1 MKFWKKH
8 ENNRGLSAFW
18 KTEKTPLDLV
28 MKRKKTQT
36 YCVWGLSTRKIQCFS
51 TGCCCQKWRNVARA
65 WFRVQAV
72 KQKGDFF
79 FTYLSTSIVKLVTWC
94 LSPETKILKW
104 FLMLS
109 GGMRRDSLNSVVTWM
124 QKAPQRVP
132 VHGSCTEQQQK
143 LSGIGNKWLTALL
156 VHFPL

>member
-1 MKFWKKH
+1 M
-8 ENNRGLSAFW
+8 
-18 KTEKTPLDLV
+18 
-28 MKRKKTQT
+28 
-36 YCVWGLSTRKIQCFS
+36 
-51 TGCCCQKWRNVARA
+51 
-65 WFRVQAV
+65 
-72 KQKGDFF
+72 KQKGDIF

-132 VHGSCTEQQQK
+132 VHVSSAEQQQK
-143 LSGIGNKWLTALL
+143 LSGIGNKMTDSAPSAFPSVEDLKNAGPSLLIFLLRLLT
-156 VHFPL
+156 VISTKC